1 MLVFVVSK
9 LTVVTLFSCYSSEVP
24 KIEMLFLKGK
34 EVEGEVLTAVE
45 VIPKSVIQ
53 QHIWDKY
60 KKEIKY
66 QW

>member
-1 MLVFVVSK
+1 MLAYVISK
-9 LTVVTLFSCYSSEVP
+9 LTVGTLFSCFSSELP
-24 KIEMLFLKGK
+24 KIEMLSLKGK